1 MLVKEIVP
9 TEQVV
14 DILCDVCGRST
25 KRILE
30 PTNTARYRRILA
42 MVPVTMVNVTRCI
55 CVKCVFRYTRNN
67 EGDASR
73 EHMFDD
79 DYEAANPDTFG
90 RDYSNR
96 R

>member
-1 MLVKEIVP
+1 
-9 TEQVV
+9 
-14 DILCDVCGRST
+14 
-25 KRILE
+25 
-30 PTNTARYRRILA
+30 
-42 MVPVTMVNVTRCI
+42 
-55 CVKCVFRYTRNN
+55 VKCVFRYTRNN